1 MKFQDVEETF
11 RILSHRPSILD
22 PLERD
27 EFNQLRTETK
37 KKFERKKSFNPLLK
51 ITLTIIIDPHP
62 SLFFSSQNPNL
73 SLLATSSS

>member
-1 MKFQDVEETF
+1 VKFQDVDETF

-37 KKFERKKSFNPLLK
+37 KE
-51 ITLTIIIDPHP
+51 I
-62 SLFFSSQNPNL
+62 
-73 SLLATSSS
+73 